1 MLTALS
7 VGLRTERGTLPSV
20 RKLPGLL
27 STSSYIKGLMENPLD
42 KSGPAMINVCDY
54 SVCGP
59 ADPGTKG
66 RQRAL
71 TK

>member
-7 VGLRTERGTLPSV
+7 VGLTTERGTLPSV

-42 KSGPAMINVCDY
+42 KSGPAMINVCMTAR
-54 SVCGP
+54 SVDLRTPGP
-59 ADPGTKG
+59 KEGKG
-66 RQRAL
+66 L
-71 TK
+71 